1 MRILITSSRMPFALD
16 AIRKLG
22 ERGHQVFASDSYEA
36 SPGGHSRY
44 LTGHST
50 TASPSGDPEQF
61 AADVEQIAREN
72 EIELVLP
79 MFEEVFYLAAQHER
93 ISAVTR
99 LYAPPFRT
107 LAQVHDKGTFQEL
120 CDRLELRTPHTV
132 LCHSHKELSEGIARF
147 PRYFARAAFSRGG
160 VGLLTNT
167 GPLAGHLSPA
177 DCEPTEANPWLVQ
190 EFVEGPMHCTY
201 SALHGERVASHMSY
215 RAPRQWEHSTGIQ
228 FLSVDP
234 TDTLPTVEKLGT
246 ELDWD
251 GQMSLD
257 FIETDEGL
265 VMIECNPAAFVP
277 RPGALRAARSQR
289 ARAALRRDVGRDHLG
304 RPAGPGPAGRGRGL
318 PGQAHWG
325 ASGGLIGAA
334 ARMAAMDR
342 SVLWRAAV
350 AQLAAVAT
358 LSLFLALVLPDSFF
372 DDWGWLSG
380 PPGWLACAGLT
391 AWVLKLEVRSVL
403 LGALLAGIPSALAV
417 LAGVHWLGVAIAV
430 AAFATWCAW
439 LARRPEGVLWT

>member
-22 ERGHQVFASDSYEA
+22 ERGHEVFASDSYAA
-36 SPGGHSRY
+36 SPGSHSRY
-44 LTGHST
+44 LSGHFT
-50 TASPSGDPEQF
+50 TASPSGDPQGF
-61 AADVEQIAREN
+61 AADVERIAKEN
-72 EIELVLP
+72 DIELVLP

-132 LCHSHKELSEGIARF
+132 LCHSPAALREEIERF
-147 PRYFARAAFSRGG
+147 PQYFARAAFSRGG

-167 GPLAGHLSPA
+167 GPLAGHLSPE
-177 DCEPTEANPWLVQ
+177 DCKPTEANPWLVQ
-190 EFVEGPMHCTY
+190 EFVDGPMHCTY
-201 SALHGERVASHMSY
+201 SALHGGRVASHMSY

-234 TDTLPTVEKLGT
+234 TDTLPTVEKLGR

-265 VMIECNPAAFVP
+265 VMIECNP
-277 RPGALRAARSQR
+277 RPTDGMLLMTPEGLERGLLAPEEEIL
-289 ARAALRRDVGRDHLG
+289 LV
-304 RPAGPGPAGRGRGL
+304 PAGRREQL
-318 PGQAHWG
+318 DFA
-325 ASGGLIGAA
+325 
-334 ARMAAMDR
+334 
-342 SVLWRAAV
+342 VL
-350 AQLAAVAT
+350 AQLFKEPLREAPETIHDLAQIPGTDRDWHDA
-358 LSLFLALVLPDSFF
+358 LPRLYSFLALARFERLSLRERKQLFVAMSEGITWDGQPIPGLPAEDAAY
-372 DDWGWLSG
+372 
-380 PPGWLACAGLT
+380 LAKLT
-391 AWVLKLEVRSVL
+391 GDAQ
-403 LGALLAGIPSALAV
+403 SA
-417 LAGVHWLGVAIAV
+417 
-430 AAFATWCAW
+430 
-439 LARRPEGVLWT
+439 